1 MLNDFVDVLP
11 YECWNRVLRQPESFC
26 LSWNAWSTLE
36 RNYVYCQDYLV
47 KGPCLER
54 RAISCSRLLSP
65 SIIQSF
71 DNTVRLLYE
80 FGGIKE
86 LLSGIPL
93 PTNRLRRWHWN
104 FYSTIGDFCPFCPF
118 VLLES
123 RKNIGRFE
131 KNISMIEIKH
141 WDISIQIS
149 QCFFFIFVCLNT
161 SLYVKSGNINDLHRQ
176 LI

>member
-1 MLNDFVDVLP
+1 M
-11 YECWNRVLRQPESFC
+11 
-26 LSWNAWSTLE
+26 
-36 RNYVYCQDYLV
+36 

-86 LLSGIPL
+86 LLSGIPF

-104 FYSTIGDFCPFCPF
+104 FYSTIGDFCPY
-118 VLLES
+118 VLL
-123 RKNIGRFE
+123 KGGRVGGG
-131 KNISMIEIKH
+131 KKR
-141 WDISIQIS
+141 
-149 QCFFFIFVCLNT
+149 CVRFVTCLYPVDKL
-161 SLYVKSGNINDLHRQ
+161 SLLF
-176 LI
+176 

>member
-1 MLNDFVDVLP
+1 MNKNNHI
-11 YECWNRVLRQPESFC
+11 Y
-26 LSWNAWSTLE
+26 
-36 RNYVYCQDYLV
+36 
-47 KGPCLER
+47 
-54 RAISCSRLLSP
+54 
-65 SIIQSF
+65 
-71 DNTVRLLYE
+71 
-80 FGGIKE
+80 
-86 LLSGIPL
+86 
-93 PTNRLRRWHWN
+93 
-104 FYSTIGDFCPFCPF
+104 PFCPF

>member
-1 MLNDFVDVLP
+1 MNKNNHI
-11 YECWNRVLRQPESFC
+11 Y
-26 LSWNAWSTLE
+26 
-36 RNYVYCQDYLV
+36 
-47 KGPCLER
+47 
-54 RAISCSRLLSP
+54 
-65 SIIQSF
+65 
-71 DNTVRLLYE
+71 
-80 FGGIKE
+80 
-86 LLSGIPL
+86 
-93 PTNRLRRWHWN
+93 
-104 FYSTIGDFCPFCPF
+104 PFCPF

-161 SLYVKSGNINDLHRQ
+161 SLYVKLGNINDLHRQ

>member
-1 MLNDFVDVLP
+1 MNK
-11 YECWNRVLRQPESFC
+11 N
-26 LSWNAWSTLE
+26 NH
-36 RNYVYCQDYLV
+36 
-47 KGPCLER
+47 
-54 RAISCSRLLSP
+54 I
-65 SIIQSF
+65 
-71 DNTVRLLYE
+71 
-80 FGGIKE
+80 
-86 LLSGIPL
+86 
-93 PTNRLRRWHWN
+93 
-104 FYSTIGDFCPFCPF
+104 CPFCPF

-161 SLYVKSGNINDLHRQ
+161 SLYIKLGNMNDLNRQ

>member
-104 FYSTIGDFCPFCPF
+104 FYSTIGDFCPY
-118 VLLES
+118 VLLSFWRVGKTSEDLKKTS
-123 RKNIGRFE
+123 QWLKSNIG
-131 KNISMIEIKH
+131 
-141 WDISIQIS
+141 
-149 QCFFFIFVCLNT
+149 IFRYKSPNVF
-161 SLYVKSGNINDLHRQ
+161 SLYLCV
-176 LI
+176 